1 MIADAA
7 EAASRS
13 LAKPTP
19 NHIRDLISDLIRG
32 KLLDGQFDE
41 CGLTLAELNRLRES
55 FIFTLTSMF
64 HSRIAYPKDEVH
76 PAQPPAN

>member
-1 MIADAA
+1 MFADGL

-19 NHIRDLISDLIRG
+19 AHIQDLVGDLIRG
-32 KLLDGQFDE
+32 KIVDGQLDE
-41 CGLTLAELNRLRES
+41 CGLTLAEIHRLREA

-64 HSRIAYPKDEVH
+64 HSRIAYPKDEAR